1 LPASFDVEALLD
13 HHAVVRL
20 PVSWAPL
27 PVSTVEDAAGQGL
40 GRHRDELRPAAV
52 AQLLR
57 LRAAGELTTAHV
69 RLVAESVG
77 VSVRTVWRWLAQ
89 AEESGT
95 PEKPARKRLQVTE
108 EIVDVLADYQGNV
121 KRAHE
126 HLTRAALAAGEEPVG
141 LTTLHDAIARDLDPG
156 FMAGLR
162 EGVPAARGLDPAF
175 KRPAVARNQVWEGDH
190 KQAPLVVAM
199 PDKSISKVWV
209 TWFEDRGTSHVM
221 GWAVTPGSA
230 HRGSVL
236 AAVRSA
242 VLRED
247 PYGPAGGLPHLV
259 RIDGGAD
266 FLSKTVRRA
275 FGLLGVPVHR
285 VRSARHKGGVERLNR
300 TSVTRFFADL
310 PRYTKAPQLD
320 HRRRVGDRDPPLTFE
335 AFVDLLRT
343 WVHGHNTQHV
353 VKRTQMT
360 PLQAWLSDPTEI
372 RPEPSAA
379 ELRAFML
386 ESDHRPRKITSH
398 GVEFAGRYY
407 MPENG
412 VGRIGVEVRVR
423 WMPHHNH
430 EIDLYTVRGDRYLG
444 RAFLSDEATEELRAK
459 VLADRDEHSAALRRA
474 LKRSGDRRR
483 ERYLPSTE
491 PELPVRAMR
500 MTERE
505 ALEELAGSSGRTP
518 AVPRRRAEP
527 YTPLTPL
534 PAGWARPGQ
543 AATDSNPPSEDA

>member
-1 LPASFDVEALLD
+1 ML
-13 HHAVVRL
+13 L
-20 PVSWAPL
+20 PVT
-27 PVSTVEDAAGQGL
+27 VVEDVPAEGL

-52 AQLLR
+52 APLLGLR
-57 LRAAGELTTAHV
+57 LAGELTTADV
-69 RLVAESVG
+69 RLVAESAG
-77 VSVRTVWRWLAQ
+77 VSLRTVWRWLKE
-89 AEESGT
+89 AEESGST
-95 PEKPARKRLQVTE
+95 EKAERTRFRVTD

-126 HLTRAALAAGEEPVG
+126 HLVRAAKAAGEKPIG

-162 EGVPAARGLDPAF
+162 EGVPAARGFDPAF
-175 KRPAVARNQVWEGDH
+175 KRPAVARNHVWEGDH

-199 PDKSISKVWV
+199 PDGSVSKVWV

-221 GWAVTPGSA
+221 GWAVTAGSA

-242 VLRED
+242 MLRED

-259 RIDGGAD
+259 RVDGGAD

-285 VRSARHKGGVERLNR
+285 VRSARHKGGVERLNL

-320 HRRRVGDRDPPLTFE
+320 HRRRVGEKDPPLTFE
-335 AFVDLLRT
+335 AFVDLLRE
-343 WVHGHNTQHV
+343 WVHEHNTQHV
-353 VKRTQMT
+353 VKRTGMT
-360 PLQAWLSDPTEI
+360 PLQAWLSDPTEV

-386 ESDHRPRKITSH
+386 ESDHRVRKITSH

-423 WMPHHNH
+423 WMPHHAH
-430 EIDLYTVRGDRYLG
+430 EIDLYSFRGDRFLG
-444 RAFLSDEATEELRAK
+444 RAHLSDEATEELRAK
-459 VLADRDEHSAALRRA
+459 VLADRDEHSATLRRA
-474 LKRSGDRRR
+474 LQRSGDRKR
-483 ERYLPSTE
+483 ERYLPSTQ
-491 PELPVRAMR
+491 PEIPVRAMR

-505 ALEELAGSSGRTP
+505 ALEELAGPSGGTP
-518 AVPRRRAEP
+518 AAPRRRAQP
-527 YTPLTPL
+527 YTPVTPV
-534 PAGWARPGQ
+534 PASWARPGQ
-543 AATDSNPPSEDA
+543 ATTATPDLSSEDV

>member
-1 LPASFDVEALLD
+1 VL
-13 HHAVVRL
+13 L
-20 PVSWAPL
+20 PVT
-27 PVSTVEDAAGQGL
+27 VVEDVPAEGL

-57 LRAAGELTTAHV
+57 LRGAGELTTAHV

-77 VSVRTVWRWLAQ
+77 VSVRTVWRWIKE
-89 AEESGT
+89 AEESGST
-95 PEKPARKRLQVTE
+95 EKAERRRFRITD
-108 EIVDVLADYQGNV
+108 EIIDVLADYQGNV

-126 HLTRAALAAGEEPVG
+126 YLVCAALAAGEKPIG

-162 EGVPAARGLDPAF
+162 EGVPAARGFDPAF
-175 KRPAVARNQVWEGDH
+175 KRPAVARNHVWEGDH
-190 KQAPLVVAM
+190 KQAPLVVMM
-199 PDKSISKVWV
+199 PDRTVSKVWV
-209 TWFEDRGTSHVM
+209 TWFEDRSTSHVM
-221 GWAVTPGSA
+221 GWTVTAGSA

-259 RIDGGAD
+259 RVDGGAD

-300 TSVTRFFADL
+300 TGVTRFFADL
-310 PRYTKAPQLD
+310 PRYTKAPLLD
-320 HRRRVGDRDPPLTFE
+320 HRRRVGEKDPPLTFE
-335 AFVDLLRT
+335 AFVDLLRE
-343 WVHGHNTQHV
+343 WVREHNTQHV
-353 VKRTQMT
+353 VERTGMT

-386 ESDHRPRKITSH
+386 ESDHRVRKITSH
-398 GVEFAGRYY
+398 GVEFAGRSY

-423 WMPHHNH
+423 WMPHHTH
-430 EIDLYTVRGDRYLG
+430 EIDLYSFRGDRFLG

-474 LKRSGDRRR
+474 LKRSGERKR
-483 ERYLPSTE
+483 ERYLPSTQ

-505 ALEELAGSSGRTP
+505 ALDELAGPDQRS
-518 AVPRRRAEP
+518 AAAPRRRAEP
-527 YTPLTPL
+527 YTPLTPV
-534 PAGWARPGQ
+534 PASWARPGQ
-543 AATDSNPPSEDA
+543 AAATTPSDLFSEDA

>member
-1 LPASFDVEALLD
+1 MTAL
-13 HHAVVRL
+13 
-20 PVSWAPL
+20 
-27 PVSTVEDAAGQGL
+27 EDAPAGGL

-52 AQLLR
+52 AQLLG
-57 LRAAGELTTAHV
+57 LRGAGELTTAHV
-69 RLVAESVG
+69 RLVAGAVG
-77 VSVRTVWRWLAQ
+77 VSIRTVWRWLKE

-95 PEKPARKRLQVTE
+95 SEKPARKRLRITD

-121 KRAHE
+121 RRAHE
-126 HLTRAALAAGEEPVG
+126 QLVREALAAGEEPVG

-162 EGVPAARGLDPAF
+162 QGIPAARGFDPAF
-175 KRPAVARNQVWEGDH
+175 KRPPVARNQVWEGDH
-190 KQAPLVVAM
+190 KQAPLVVMM
-199 PDKSISKVWV
+199 PDQTTSKVWV

-221 GWAVTPGSA
+221 GWAVTAGSA

-236 AAVRSA
+236 AALRSA

-247 PYGPAGGLPHLV
+247 PYGPAGGLPRLV

-266 FLSKTVRRA
+266 FLSKTVQRA

-300 TSVTRFFADL
+300 TGVTRFFADL
-310 PRYTKAPQLD
+310 PRYSKAPLLD
-320 HRRRVGDRDPPLTFE
+320 HRRRVGDQDPPLTFE

-343 WVHGHNTQHV
+343 WVHEHNTKHV
-353 VKRTQMT
+353 VERTQMT

-372 RPEPSAA
+372 RPEPSAV

-386 ESDHRPRKITSH
+386 ESDNRVHKITSH
-398 GVEFAGRYY
+398 GVEFAGRCY
-407 MPENG
+407 MPEMG
-412 VGRIGVEVRVR
+412 VGRIGVQVRVR
-423 WMPHHNH
+423 WMPHHSH
-430 EIDLYTVRGDRYLG
+430 EIDLYTFRGNRYLG

-474 LKRSGDRRR
+474 LKRSGERKR
-483 ERYLPSTE
+483 ERYLPSTQA
-491 PELPVRAMR
+491 ELPVRAKR

-505 ALEELAGSSGRTP
+505 VRDELAGSSGRAP
-518 AVPRRRAEP
+518 AMPRRRAEP
-527 YTPLTPL
+527 YSPLTPI

-543 AATDSNPPSEDA
+543 AATTSDPSSEDA